1 MNTKE
6 QQFTNIIKEH
16 ERTIYT
22 VCYMFSEDADEV
34 NDLYQDILVRLWQG
48 FDSFE
53 GKSNIRT
60 WIYRVSLNYCINFS
74 NRKKKQRERLNLGKG
89 LHTDGNSLEKNLQIK
104 QLYKRINALG
114 LVDRSVVLLWL
125 EGLSYDE
132 IGAILG
138 ISVKNVSFKLVR
150 IKEQLK
156 KCLTFNKRIVWK
168 SISKKNFRH

>member
-6 QQFTNIIKEH
+6 AQFKSIIQQH

-22 VCYMFSEDADEV
+22 FCYMFSTDACEV
-34 NDLYQDILVRLWQG
+34 DDLYQEILIRLWRG
-48 FDSFE
+48 FETFE
-53 GKSNIRT
+53 GRSDIRT

-74 NRKKKQRERLNLGKG
+74 RRRSRERRRMDRGVG
-89 LHTDGNSLEKNLQIK
+89 PDPDGSLERHLQVK
-104 QLYKRINALG
+104 QLYNRINRLG

-156 KCLTFNKRIVWK
+156 KMSDN
-168 SISKKNFRH
+168 

>member
-6 QQFTNIIKEH
+6 AQFKSIIQQH

-22 VCYMFSEDADEV
+22 VCYMFSTDVCEV
-34 NDLYQDILVRLWQG
+34 DDLYQEILIRLWRG
-48 FDSFE
+48 FETFE
-53 GKSNIRT
+53 GRSDIRT

-74 NRKKKQRERLNLGKG
+74 RRRSRERRRMDRGIG
-89 LHTDGNSLEKNLQIK
+89 PDPDGSLERHLQVK
-104 QLYKRINALG
+104 QLYNRINRLG

-156 KCLTFNKRIVWK
+156 KMSDN
-168 SISKKNFRH
+168 

>member
-156 KCLTFNKRIVWK
+156 KMSNI
-168 SISKKNFRH
+168 

>member
-6 QQFTNIIKEH
+6 QQFTEIIQEH

-22 VCYMFSEDADEV
+22 VCYMFSDKVDEV
-34 NDLYQDILVRLWQG
+34 NDLYQEILVRLWRG

-53 GKSNIRT
+53 GKSDIRT
-60 WIYRVSLNYCINFS
+60 WIYRVSLNYCINFN
-74 NRKKKQRERLNLGKG
+74 NRQKKERERLNLGID
-89 LHTDGNSLEKNLQIK
+89 LYANNNLEKNLQIK
-104 QLYKRINALG
+104 QLYKRINTLG
-114 LVDRSVVLLWL
+114 LIDRSVILLWL

-156 KCLTFNKRIVWK
+156 KMSNI
-168 SISKKNFRH
+168 

>member
-6 QQFTNIIKEH
+6 QQFTDIIKKH

-22 VCYMFSEDADEV
+22 VCYMFSDDKDEV

-48 FDSFE
+48 FDAFE
-53 GKSNIRT
+53 GKSDVKT

-74 NRKKKQRERLNLGKG
+74 HKQKRQHERLNLGGG
-89 LHTDGNSLEKNLQIK
+89 LPADGSSLERNLQIK
-104 QLYKRINALG
+104 QLYKRINTLG

-156 KCLTFNKRIVWK
+156 KMSNI
-168 SISKKNFRH
+168 

>member
-16 ERTIYT
+16 EWTIYT

-53 GKSNIRT
+53 GKSDIRT

-156 KCLTFNKRIVWK
+156 KMSNI
-168 SISKKNFRH
+168 

>member
-53 GKSNIRT
+53 GEKRHQDMDLSRQPE
-60 WIYRVSLNYCINFS
+60 L
-74 NRKKKQRERLNLGKG
+74 
-89 LHTDGNSLEKNLQIK
+89 LHQF
-104 QLYKRINALG
+104 Q
-114 LVDRSVVLLWL
+114 
-125 EGLSYDE
+125 
-132 IGAILG
+132 
-138 ISVKNVSFKLVR
+138 
-150 IKEQLK
+150 
-156 KCLTFNKRIVWK
+156 
-168 SISKKNFRH
+168 

>member
-6 QQFTNIIKEH
+6 AQFKSIIQQH
-16 ERTIYT
+16 ERTIYA
-22 VCYMFSEDADEV
+22 VCYMFSTDVCEV
-34 NDLYQDILVRLWQG
+34 DDLYQEILIRLWRG
-48 FDSFE
+48 FETFE
-53 GKSNIRT
+53 GRSDIRT

-74 NRKKKQRERLNLGKG
+74 RRRSRERRRMDRGIG
-89 LHTDGNSLEKNLQIK
+89 PDPDGSLERHLQVK
-104 QLYKRINALG
+104 QLYNRINRLG

-156 KCLTFNKRIVWK
+156 KMSDN
-168 SISKKNFRH
+168 

>member
-6 QQFTNIIKEH
+6 QEFMKIIREH

-22 VCYMFSEDADEV
+22 VCYMFSKDADEV
-34 NDLYQDILVRLWQG
+34 NDLYQDILVRLWKG
-48 FDSFE
+48 FETFE
-53 GKSNIRT
+53 GKSSIRT

-74 NRKKKQRERLNLGKG
+74 NREKKQRERLNMDTGC
-89 LHTDGNSLEKNLQIK
+89 TSEESSIERNLQIK
-104 QLYKRINALG
+104 QLYKRINMLG
-114 LVDRSVVLLWL
+114 LVDRSVILLWL

-150 IKEQLK
+150 IKEKLK
-156 KCLTFNKRIVWK
+156 KMSNL
-168 SISKKNFRH
+168 